1 MAHLDRQIAE
11 SDTIGTW
18 LRLQREDVGRALAA
32 ADAPAASTPGRRRER
47 TGPLPRVQP
56 GAYKLE
62 PKIRPDHPRPPCV
75 HVGDCAMTQRSA
87 SGISAAE
94 ARLALTQSAV
104 GAEACEFCRL
114 DTELG
119 LTE

>member
-18 LRLQREDVGRALAA
+18 LRLQREAVGRALAA
-32 ADAPAASTPGRRRER
+32 ADVSAPGRRRER
-47 TGPLPRVQP
+47 TGPPQRAQA
-56 GAYKLE
+56 GSYKLE

-75 HVGDCAMTQRSA
+75 HVGDCSMTQRSA

-104 GAEACEFCRL
+104 GAQACEFCRP